1 MNFGKR
7 NIIIGCIAIFV
18 AAAGGMALGFTMDA
32 YFPRGFYEMP
42 LTRLLMKAGHTHGMP
57 FALYNLIFGGLIDRL
72 ALDDTWKQRGSLL
85 AMLAFIMPVGLVLR
99 GAAGGTMALAPVVM
113 AGALCF
119 LASVG
124 VLLKGAVNMKKD

>member
-1 MNFGKR
+1 MNFGR
-7 NIIIGCIAIFV
+7 QNIIIGGIAIFV

-57 FALYNLIFGGLIDRL
+57 FGLYNLIFGSLIDRL
-72 ALDDTWKQRGSLL
+72 ALDDQWKKRGSQL
-85 AMLAFIMPVGLVLR
+85 AMLAFIMPVGLFLR

-113 AGALCF
+113 VGAVCF
-119 LASVG
+119 LSSVA
-124 VLLKGAVNMKKD
+124 VLIKGAVNMKKD